1 MNKIVIAS
9 DVDIYPVKK
18 NNVKNSSS
26 FRGWFY
32 FRMGWSTYFAFI
44 FAAIN
49 TLTVTYFLA
58 IERYPFL
65 NELFPTFGHYIAI
78 VSCVGVPFLILV
90 GYVHYKRTAAR
101 KAEVDISYETD
112 AYKARTLVNTEI
124 SMKLNLKLIDAIMKL
139 SKNEKI
145 PDENY
150 QEIKKL
156 YADLS
161 KFASDRTFKN
171 KMDLNL

>member
-1 MNKIVIAS
+1 MARNRG
-9 DVDIYPVKK
+9 
-18 NNVKNSSS
+18 

-32 FRMGWSTYFAFI
+32 FRNGWSLYFAFI

-49 TLTVTYFLA
+49 TLTVTYYLA
-58 IERYPFL
+58 IEKYPDL
-65 NELFPTFGHYIAI
+65 NWLFPTFFHYIAI
-78 VSCVGVPFLILV
+78 VCSVGVPLLILV

-124 SMKLNLKLIDAIMKL
+124 SMKLNLKLIDIVMKL
-139 SKNEKI
+139 SNNEKI
-145 PDENY
+145 PDNDYE
-150 QEIKKL
+150 EIKKL

-161 KFASDRTFKN
+161 KFTNDRTFRN
-171 KMDLNL
+171 KMDLKFLREND

>member
-1 MNKIVIAS
+1 MARN
-9 DVDIYPVKK
+9 PG
-18 NNVKNSSS
+18 
-26 FRGWFY
+26 FRAWFY
-32 FRMGWSTYFAFI
+32 FRNGWSLYFAFI
-44 FAAIN
+44 FAAVN

-65 NELFPTFGHYIAI
+65 NEIFPTFVQYIVV
-78 VSCVGVPFLILV
+78 VSCVGIPFLILV

-124 SMKLNLKLIDAIMKL
+124 SMKINLQLIDLIIKL

-145 PDENY
+145 SDENY
-150 QEIKKL
+150 QDIKKL
-156 YADLS
+156 YVELT
-161 KFASDRTFKN
+161 KFTDSRTFKN
-171 KMDLNL
+171 KMDLKFLRDND